1 MIKDHGVTRGG
12 SHAALCLSSMT
23 RPRLQNFHDQ
33 VVVALGSSI
42 VAGTYAIGVQLPTET
57 QLAQTYGA
65 SRLIIRE
72 AMKSLAAKGLVSIR
86 PRTGTHVLPRTQWNL
101 FDPAVLS
108 WHGAASF
115 DKKLIADLVE
125 LRRAIE
131 PLSARLAAERGSL
144 EDIAELRKAYTA
156 MAAAKGGEDYLE
168 ADLQFHGAIV
178 RASANQF
185 ILQLETALSAVWKTS
200 FRASSDSWGPDA
212 KALALHKKLLDAI
225 EDRDPK
231 AAEEANFALIERAN
245 ERITA
250 SSALGTASGAKAT
263 AR

>member
-1 MIKDHGVTRGG
+1 MIKDQEITKGDSV
-12 SHAALCLSSMT
+12 AALCSPAMT

-33 VVVALGSSI
+33 VVVALGRSI
-42 VAGTYAIGVQLPTET
+42 VAGTYAVGVQLPTET

-86 PRTGTHVLPRTQWNL
+86 PRTGTHVLPRIQWNL

-108 WHGAASF
+108 WHGVASF

-131 PLSARLAAERGSL
+131 PLSARLAAERGTPQ
-144 EDIAELRKAYTA
+144 DIAELRMAYAA
-156 MAAAKGGEDYLE
+156 MAAAGGGDDYMQ
-168 ADLQFHGAIV
+168 ADLRFHGAIV
-178 RASANQF
+178 RASGNQF

-200 FRASSDSWGPDA
+200 FRASTDAWGPDA
-212 KALALHKKLLDAI
+212 QALALHKTLLDAI
-225 EDRDPK
+225 ESRNPK
-231 AAEEANFALIERAN
+231 AAEEANFALIARAN
-245 ERITA
+245 VRITA
-250 SSALGTASGAKAT
+250 SSGLVANRL
-263 AR
+263 